1 MKFINNSND
10 LAKLLNIKI
19 AKDIKI
25 LNVSTDTRDLKPES
39 LFFAI
44 KGEKFNGNDY
54 VENAI
59 KKGACL
65 VITDSK
71 RFKGSNKKRI
81 IYVNNTVVS
90 LRKIAKNILKSF
102 EGNVI
107 GITGSN
113 GKTTTTKIISSVL
126 NKSSGTLKNYN
137 NEIGMPLS
145 IINANPK
152 AKHLVIEMGAA
163 KPRDIQ
169 YLSSVLKP
177 NIGLITNIGN
187 SHLEKLKNIDGV
199 LKVKSE
205 LISNIKKDGYL
216 IVPNENPKYLS
227 FWKSLRNDINVITF
241 GIKKSADFYPEEIKY
256 SLNKSKFI
264 IKSKKYN
271 TNIHIETS
279 LSGEHNLKNI
289 LASYAVSY
297 IVKNSDEIFS
307 TKLKNNLDSII
318 RQKQS
323 KWIRGSVLID
333 DTYNANPESVK
344 KALDL
349 LATSSKRKIVVL
361 GDMLEL
367 GRLRK
372 KMHKDVGKYAA
383 TKKIDIFLGFGDL
396 TKYAVEGFG
405 KNGIFFNDEILLRE
419 FLKKNIQS
427 KDVVLI
433 KGSRGMKMERY
444 IDV

>member
-163 KPRDIQ
+163 KPKDVQ

-216 IVPNENPKYLS
+216 IVPNENSKHLS

-256 SLNKSKFI
+256 GLNKSKFI

>member
-163 KPRDIQ
+163 KPKDIQ

-216 IVPNENPKYLS
+216 IVPNENSKHLS

-256 SLNKSKFI
+256 SLNKSTFI

-396 TKYAVEGFG
+396 TKYAVKGFG
-405 KNGIFFNDEILLRE
+405 KNGIFFNNEILLRE

>member
-205 LISNIKKDGYL
+205 LISNIKKNGYL
-216 IVPNENPKYLS
+216 IVPNENPKHLS

-405 KNGIFFNDEILLRE
+405 KNGIFFNNEILLKE

-433 KGSRGMKMERY
+433 KGSRGMKMERF

>member
-10 LAKLLNIKI
+10 LAKILNIKL

-25 LNVSTDTRDLKPES
+25 SNVSTDTRDLKPES

-163 KPRDIQ
+163 KPKDIQ

-216 IVPNENPKYLS
+216 IVPNENSKHLS
-227 FWKSLRNDINVITF
+227 FWKSIRNDINVITF

-264 IKSKKYN
+264 VKSKKYN

-289 LASYAVSY
+289 LASYVVSY
-297 IVKNSDEIFS
+297 IVKNSDEMFS

-323 KWIRGSVLID
+323 KWIRDSVLID

-427 KDVVLI
+427 KDIVLI

>member
-19 AKDIKI
+19 DKDIKI
-25 LNVSTDTRDLKPES
+25 SNVSTDTRDLKPES

-163 KPRDIQ
+163 KPKDIQ

-205 LISNIKKDGYL
+205 LISNIKKGGYL
-216 IVPNENPKYLS
+216 IVPNENSKHLS
-227 FWKSLRNDINVITF
+227 FWKSIRNDINVITF

-323 KWIRGSVLID
+323 KWIRDSVLID

-427 KDVVLI
+427 KDIVLI

>member
-1 MKFINNSND
+1 MKYINNSND

-25 LNVSTDTRDLKPES
+25 LNISTDTRELKPQS

-44 KGEKFNGNDY
+44 KGHKFNGNDY
-54 VENAI
+54 VENAL

-145 IINANPK
+145 IIHSNPK
-152 AKHLVIEMGAA
+152 AQYLVIEMGAA
-163 KPRDIQ
+163 KPKDIQ

-205 LISNIKKDGYL
+205 LISNIRKDGYL
-216 IVPNENPKYLS
+216 IVPNENSKHLS

-256 SLNKSKFI
+256 SLNKSKFT

-271 TNIHIETS
+271 SNIQIETS
-279 LSGEHNLKNI
+279 LSGEHNLRNI

-297 IVKNSDEIFS
+297 VVKNSDEIFS

-349 LATSSKRKIVVL
+349 LATSSKRKIIVL

-367 GRLRK
+367 GRLRN
-372 KMHKDVGKYAA
+372 KMHKDIGKYAA

-405 KNGIFFNDEILLRE
+405 KNGKFFKDEILLRE

>member
-25 LNVSTDTRDLKPES
+25 SNVSTDTRDLKPES

-163 KPRDIQ
+163 KPKDIQ

-216 IVPNENPKYLS
+216 IVPNENSKHLS

-367 GRLRK
+367 GRLEIRCIKTLVNMLPQK
-372 KMHKDVGKYAA
+372 KS
-383 TKKIDIFLGFGDL
+383 
-396 TKYAVEGFG
+396 
-405 KNGIFFNDEILLRE
+405 IFFLDLVI
-419 FLKKNIQS
+419 
-427 KDVVLI
+427 
-433 KGSRGMKMERY
+433 
-444 IDV
+444 

>member
-25 LNVSTDTRDLKPES
+25 SNVSTDTRDLKPES

-216 IVPNENPKYLS
+216 IVPNENSKHLS
-227 FWKSLRNDINVITF
+227 FWKSIRNDINVITF

-323 KWIRGSVLID
+323 KWIRDSVLID
-333 DTYNANPESVK
+333 DTYNAKPESVK

-405 KNGIFFNDEILLRE
+405 KNGIFFNNEILLKE

>member
-25 LNVSTDTRDLKPES
+25 SNVSTDTRNLKPES

-71 RFKGSNKKRI
+71 RFKGTNKKRI
-81 IYVNNTVVS
+81 IYVNNTVIS

-126 NKSSGTLKNYN
+126 NKSSATLKNYN

-163 KPRDIQ
+163 KPKDIQ

-205 LISNIKKDGYL
+205 LISNIKKGGYL
-216 IVPNENPKYLS
+216 IVPNENSKHLS
-227 FWKSLRNDINVITF
+227 FWKSIRNDINVITF
-241 GIKKSADFYPEEIKY
+241 GIKKSADFYPEEIKC

-271 TNIHIETS
+271 TNILIETS

-297 IVKNSDEIFS
+297 IVKNSDEMFS

-323 KWIRGSVLID
+323 QWIRGSVLID

-349 LATSSKRKIVVL
+349 LATSSKRKIIVL

-367 GRLRK
+367 GKLRN

>member
-25 LNVSTDTRDLKPES
+25 SNVSTDTRDLKPES

-44 KGEKFNGNDY
+44 KGQKFNGNDY
-54 VENAI
+54 VENAL

-71 RFKGSNKKRI
+71 RFKSSNKKRI
-81 IYVNNTVVS
+81 IYVNNTVSS

-163 KPRDIQ
+163 KPKDIQ

-187 SHLEKLKNIDGV
+187 SHLEKLKNIEGV

-205 LISNIKKDGYL
+205 LISNIRKDGYL
-216 IVPNENPKYLS
+216 IVPNENSKYLS
-227 FWKSLRNDINVITF
+227 FWRSLRNDINVVTF
-241 GIKKSADFYPEEIKY
+241 GMKKSADFYPEEIQY
-256 SLNKSKFI
+256 SLNKSKFR

-271 TNIHIETS
+271 TNIQIETS
-279 LSGEHNLKNI
+279 LSGEHNLRNI

-307 TKLKNNLDSII
+307 NKLKSNLDSII

-323 KWIRGSVLID
+323 QWIRGSVLID

-349 LATSSKRKIVVL
+349 LATSPKRKIIVL

-367 GRLRK
+367 GKLRN

>member
-25 LNVSTDTRDLKPES
+25 SNVSTDTRDLKPES

-44 KGEKFNGNDY
+44 KGQKFNGNDY
-54 VENAI
+54 VENAL

-71 RFKGSNKKRI
+71 RFKSSNKKRI
-81 IYVNNTVVS
+81 IYVNNTVGS

-102 EGNVI
+102 KGNVI

-163 KPRDIQ
+163 KPKDIQ

-187 SHLEKLKNIDGV
+187 SHLEKLKNIEGV

-205 LISNIKKDGYL
+205 LISNIRKDGYL
-216 IVPNENPKYLS
+216 IVPNENSKYLS
-227 FWKSLRNDINVITF
+227 FWRSLRNDINVVTF
-241 GIKKSADFYPEEIKY
+241 GMKKSADFYPEEIQY
-256 SLNKSKFI
+256 SLNESKFR

-271 TNIHIETS
+271 TNIQIETS
-279 LSGEHNLKNI
+279 LSGEHNLRNI

-323 KWIRGSVLID
+323 KWLRGSVLID

-367 GRLRK
+367 GRLGK
-372 KMHKDVGKYAA
+372 QMHKDVGKYAA

-405 KNGIFFNDEILLRE
+405 KDGIFFNDEILLKE

>member
-163 KPRDIQ
+163 KPKDIQ

-205 LISNIKKDGYL
+205 LISNIKKGGYL
-216 IVPNENPKYLS
+216 IVPNENSKHLS

-264 IKSKKYN
+264 VKSKKYN

-419 FLKKNIQS
+419 F
-427 KDVVLI
+427 
-433 KGSRGMKMERY
+433 
-444 IDV
+444 

>member
-25 LNVSTDTRDLKPES
+25 SNVSTDTRDLKPES

-44 KGEKFNGNDY
+44 KGQKFNGNDY
-54 VENAI
+54 VENAL

-71 RFKGSNKKRI
+71 RFKSSNKKRI

-152 AKHLVIEMGAA
+152 AKHLIIEMGAA
-163 KPRDIQ
+163 KPKDIQ

-216 IVPNENPKYLS
+216 IVPNENSKHLI

-256 SLNKSKFI
+256 SLNKSTFI

-323 KWIRGSVLID
+323 KWIRDSVLID

>member
-113 GKTTTTKIISSVL
+113 GKTTTTKIISSIL

-163 KPRDIQ
+163 KPKDIQ

-216 IVPNENPKYLS
+216 IVPNENSKHLS

-396 TKYAVEGFG
+396 TKYAVKGFG
-405 KNGIFFNDEILLRE
+405 KNGIFFNNEILLRE

>member
-25 LNVSTDTRDLKPES
+25 SNVSTDTRDLKPES

-102 EGNVI
+102 EGNII

-113 GKTTTTKIISSVL
+113 GKTSTTKIISSVL

-163 KPRDIQ
+163 KPKDIQ

-216 IVPNENPKYLS
+216 IVPNENSKHLS

-241 GIKKSADFYPEEIKY
+241 GIKKSADFYPKEIKY

-297 IVKNSDEIFS
+297 ILKNSDEIFS

>member
-25 LNVSTDTRDLKPES
+25 SNVSTDTRDLKPES

-163 KPRDIQ
+163 KPKDIQ

-216 IVPNENPKYLS
+216 IVPNENSKHLS

-323 KWIRGSVLID
+323 KWIRGSVIID

>member
-25 LNVSTDTRDLKPES
+25 SNVSTDTRDLKPES

-81 IYVNNTVVS
+81 IYVNNTVIS
-90 LRKIAKNILKSF
+90 LKKIAKNILKSF

-163 KPRDIQ
+163 KPKDIQ

-216 IVPNENPKYLS
+216 IVPNENSKHLI

-241 GIKKSADFYPEEIKY
+241 GIKKSADFYPDEIKY

-271 TNIHIETS
+271 INMHIETS

-367 GRLRK
+367 GRLRN

>member
-163 KPRDIQ
+163 KPKDIQ

-205 LISNIKKDGYL
+205 LISNIKKGGYL
-216 IVPNENPKYLS
+216 IVPNENSKHLS

-264 IKSKKYN
+264 VKSKKYN
-271 TNIHIETS
+271 TNIQIETS
-279 LSGEHNLKNI
+279 LLGEHNLKNI

-323 KWIRGSVLID
+323 KWIRDSVLID

-383 TKKIDIFLGFGDL
+383 TKKIDILLGFGDL

-405 KNGIFFNDEILLRE
+405 KNGIFFNDEFLLRE

>member
-25 LNVSTDTRDLKPES
+25 SNVSTDTRNLKPES

-90 LRKIAKNILKSF
+90 LRKIAKNIIKSF

-163 KPRDIQ
+163 KPKDIQ

-187 SHLEKLKNIDGV
+187 SHLEKLKNINGV

-216 IVPNENPKYLS
+216 IVPNENSKHLS

-271 TNIHIETS
+271 TNIFIETS

-297 IVKNSDEIFS
+297 IVKNSDEMFS

-323 KWIRGSVLID
+323 KWIRDSVLID

>member
-25 LNVSTDTRDLKPES
+25 SNVSTDTRDLKPES

-163 KPRDIQ
+163 KPKDIQ

-205 LISNIKKDGYL
+205 LISNIRKDGYL
-216 IVPNENPKYLS
+216 IVPNENSKHLI

-256 SLNKSKFI
+256 SLNKSTFI

-323 KWIRGSVLID
+323 KWIRDSVLID

>member
-1 MKFINNSND
+1 MKYINNSND

-25 LNVSTDTRDLKPES
+25 SNISTDTRELKPQS

-44 KGEKFNGNDY
+44 KGHKFNGNDY
-54 VENAI
+54 VENAL

-145 IINANPK
+145 IIHSNPK

-163 KPRDIQ
+163 KPKDIQ

-177 NIGLITNIGN
+177 NIGIITNIGN

-205 LISNIKKDGYL
+205 LISNIRKDGYL
-216 IVPNENPKYLS
+216 IVPNENSKHLS

-271 TNIHIETS
+271 SNIQIETS
-279 LSGEHNLKNI
+279 LSGEHNLRNI

-297 IVKNSDEIFS
+297 VVKNSDEIFS

-349 LATSSKRKIVVL
+349 LATSSKRKIIVL

-367 GRLRK
+367 GRLRN
-372 KMHKDVGKYAA
+372 KMHKDIGKYAA

-405 KNGIFFNDEILLRE
+405 KNGKFFKDEILLRE

-427 KDVVLI
+427 KDIVLI

>member
-19 AKDIKI
+19 DKDIKI
-25 LNVSTDTRDLKPES
+25 SNVSTDTRDLKPES

-145 IINANPK
+145 IIHSNPK

-163 KPRDIQ
+163 KPKDIQ

-177 NIGLITNIGN
+177 NIGIITNIGN

-205 LISNIKKDGYL
+205 LISNIRKDGYL
-216 IVPNENPKYLS
+216 IVPNENSKHLI

>member
-19 AKDIKI
+19 DKDIKI
-25 LNVSTDTRDLKPES
+25 SNVSTDTRDLKPES

-90 LRKIAKNILKSF
+90 LRKIAKNILESF

-163 KPRDIQ
+163 KPKDIQ

-205 LISNIKKDGYL
+205 LISNIRKDGYL
-216 IVPNENPKYLS
+216 IVPNENSKHLS
-227 FWKSLRNDINVITF
+227 FWKSIRNDINVITF

-271 TNIHIETS
+271 INMHIETS

-323 KWIRGSVLID
+323 KWIRDSVLID

-427 KDVVLI
+427 KDIVLI

>member
-113 GKTTTTKIISSVL
+113 GKTTTTKIISNVL

-152 AKHLVIEMGAA
+152 AKHLVIEMGAS
-163 KPRDIQ
+163 KPKDIQ

-216 IVPNENPKYLS
+216 IVPNENSKHLS

-241 GIKKSADFYPEEIKY
+241 GIKKSADFYPKEIKY

-323 KWIRGSVLID
+323 KWIRDSVLID

-405 KNGIFFNDEILLRE
+405 KNGIFFNNEILLKE

>member
-25 LNVSTDTRDLKPES
+25 SNVSTDTRDLKPES

-71 RFKGSNKKRI
+71 RYKGSNKKKI

-90 LRKIAKNILKSF
+90 LKKIAKNILKSF

-163 KPRDIQ
+163 KPKDIQ

-216 IVPNENPKYLS
+216 IVPNENSKHLS

-297 IVKNSDEIFS
+297 IVKNSDEMFS

-323 KWIRGSVLID
+323 KWIRDSVLID

>member
-1 MKFINNSND
+1 MNIAIIPARIGSKRIKEKNIKNFFGKPIICYSI
-10 LAKLLNIKI
+10 LAAQQTGIFSKIIVTTDSLKI
-19 AKDIKI
+19 AK
-25 LNVSTDTRDLKPES
+25 
-39 LFFAI
+39 
-44 KGEKFNGNDY
+44 
-54 VENAI
+54 
-59 KKGACL
+59 
-65 VITDSK
+65 
-71 RFKGSNKKRI
+71 
-81 IYVNNTVVS
+81 
-90 LRKIAKNILKSF
+90 IAKKYGADIFFRSK
-102 EGNVI
+102 
-107 GITGSN
+107 
-113 GKTTTTKIISSVL
+113 K
-126 NKSSGTLKNYN
+126 
-137 NEIGMPLS
+137 
-145 IINANPK
+145 
-152 AKHLVIEMGAA
+152 LVM
-163 KPRDIQ
+163 
-169 YLSSVLKP
+169 S
-177 NIGLITNIGN
+177 NIGRAL
-187 SHLEKLKNIDGV
+187 
-199 LKVKSE
+199 
-205 LISNIKKDGYL
+205 
-216 IVPNENPKYLS
+216 P
-227 FWKSLRNDINVITF
+227 F
-241 GIKKSADFYPEEIKY
+241 
-256 SLNKSKFI
+256 
-264 IKSKKYN
+264 
-271 TNIHIETS
+271 
-279 LSGEHNLKNI
+279 
-289 LASYAVSY
+289 
-297 IVKNSDEIFS
+297 KNSDEIFS

>member
-25 LNVSTDTRDLKPES
+25 SNVSTDTRNLKPES

-102 EGNVI
+102 KGNVI

-163 KPRDIQ
+163 KPKDIQ

-216 IVPNENPKYLS
+216 IVPNENSKHLS

-264 IKSKKYN
+264 I
-271 TNIHIETS
+271 
-279 LSGEHNLKNI
+279 
-289 LASYAVSY
+289 
-297 IVKNSDEIFS
+297 
-307 TKLKNNLDSII
+307 DS
-318 RQKQS
+318 
-323 KWIRGSVLID
+323 
-333 DTYNANPESVK
+333 
-344 KALDL
+344 
-349 LATSSKRKIVVL
+349 
-361 GDMLEL
+361 
-367 GRLRK
+367 
-372 KMHKDVGKYAA
+372 
-383 TKKIDIFLGFGDL
+383 
-396 TKYAVEGFG
+396 
-405 KNGIFFNDEILLRE
+405 
-419 FLKKNIQS
+419 
-427 KDVVLI
+427 
-433 KGSRGMKMERY
+433 
-444 IDV
+444 

>member
-1 MKFINNSND
+1 MKYINNSND

-25 LNVSTDTRDLKPES
+25 SNISTDTRELKPQS

-44 KGEKFNGNDY
+44 KGHKFNGNDY
-54 VENAI
+54 VENAL

-145 IINANPK
+145 IIHSNPK

-163 KPRDIQ
+163 KPKDIQ

-177 NIGLITNIGN
+177 NIGIITNIGN

-205 LISNIKKDGYL
+205 LISNIRKDGYL
-216 IVPNENPKYLS
+216 IVPNENSKHLS

-271 TNIHIETS
+271 SNIQIETS
-279 LSGEHNLKNI
+279 LSGEHNLRNI

-297 IVKNSDEIFS
+297 VVKNSDEIFS

-367 GRLRK
+367 GRLRN

-427 KDVVLI
+427 KDIVLI

>member
-25 LNVSTDTRDLKPES
+25 SNVSTDTRDLKPES

-44 KGEKFNGNDY
+44 KGDKFNGNDY
-54 VENAI
+54 VENAL

-90 LRKIAKNILKSF
+90 LRKIAKNIIKSF

-163 KPRDIQ
+163 KPKDIQ

-187 SHLEKLKNIDGV
+187 SHLEKLKNIEGV

-205 LISNIKKDGYL
+205 LISNIRKDGYL
-216 IVPNENPKYLS
+216 IVPNENSKHLS
-227 FWKSLRNDINVITF
+227 FWNSLRNDINVITF

-271 TNIHIETS
+271 SNIQIETS
-279 LSGEHNLKNI
+279 LSGEHNLRNI

-297 IVKNSDEIFS
+297 VVKNSDEIFS

-405 KNGIFFNDEILLRE
+405 KDGIFFNDEILLKE

>member
-25 LNVSTDTRDLKPES
+25 SNVSTDTRDLKPES

-54 VENAI
+54 VEDAI

-163 KPRDIQ
+163 KPKDIQ

-216 IVPNENPKYLS
+216 IVPNENPKHLS
-227 FWKSLRNDINVITF
+227 YWKSLRNDINVITF

-256 SLNKSKFI
+256 SFNKSKFV

>member
-81 IYVNNTVVS
+81 IYVNNTVGS

-163 KPRDIQ
+163 KPKDIQ

-205 LISNIKKDGYL
+205 LISNIRKDGYL
-216 IVPNENPKYLS
+216 IVPNENSKHLS

-307 TKLKNNLDSII
+307 NKLKSNLDSII

-323 KWIRGSVLID
+323 QWIRGSVLID

-349 LATSSKRKIVVL
+349 LAISSKRKIVVL

-367 GRLRK
+367 GRLK
-372 KMHKDVGKYAA
+372 NKMHKDVGIYAA

-427 KDVVLI
+427 KDIVLI

>member
-25 LNVSTDTRDLKPES
+25 SNVSTDTRDLKPES
-39 LFFAI
+39 LFFAL

-71 RFKGSNKKRI
+71 RFKGANKKRI
-81 IYVNNTVVS
+81 IYVNNTVFS
-90 LRKIAKNILKSF
+90 LKKIAKNILKSF

-113 GKTTTTKIISSVL
+113 GKTSTTKIISSVL

-163 KPRDIQ
+163 KPKDIQ

-216 IVPNENPKYLS
+216 IVPNENSKHLS

>member
-1 MKFINNSND
+1 MKYINNSND

-25 LNVSTDTRDLKPES
+25 SNISTDTRELKPQS

-44 KGEKFNGNDY
+44 KGHKFNGNDY
-54 VENAI
+54 VENAL

-113 GKTTTTKIISSVL
+113 GKTTTTKIISNVL

-145 IINANPK
+145 IIHSNPK

-163 KPRDIQ
+163 KPKDIQ

-205 LISNIKKDGYL
+205 LISNIRKDGYL
-216 IVPNENPKYLS
+216 IVPNENSKHLS

-241 GIKKSADFYPEEIKY
+241 GIKKSADFYPEEVKY

-271 TNIHIETS
+271 SNIQIETS
-279 LSGEHNLKNI
+279 LSGEHNLRNI

-297 IVKNSDEIFS
+297 VVKNSDEIFS

-349 LATSSKRKIVVL
+349 LATSSKRKIIVL

-367 GRLRK
+367 GRLRN
-372 KMHKDVGKYAA
+372 KMHKDIGKYAA

-405 KNGIFFNDEILLRE
+405 KNGKFFKDEILLRE

>member
-163 KPRDIQ
+163 KPKDIQ

-216 IVPNENPKYLS
+216 IVPNENPKHLS

-396 TKYAVEGFG
+396 TKYAVKGFG
-405 KNGIFFNDEILLRE
+405 KNGIFFNNEILLRE

>member
-25 LNVSTDTRDLKPES
+25 SNVSTDTRVLKPES

-163 KPRDIQ
+163 KPKDIQ

-216 IVPNENPKYLS
+216 IVPNENSKHLS

-264 IKSKKYN
+264 VKSKKYN
-271 TNIHIETS
+271 TNIQIETS
-279 LSGEHNLKNI
+279 LLGEHNLKNI

-323 KWIRGSVLID
+323 KWIRDSVLID

-383 TKKIDIFLGFGDL
+383 TKKIDILLGFGDL

-405 KNGIFFNDEILLRE
+405 KNGIFFNDEFLLRK

>member
-19 AKDIKI
+19 DKDIKI
-25 LNVSTDTRDLKPES
+25 SNVSTDTRDLKPES

-163 KPRDIQ
+163 KPKDIQ

-205 LISNIKKDGYL
+205 LISNIKKGGYL
-216 IVPNENPKYLS
+216 IVPNENSKHLS
-227 FWKSLRNDINVITF
+227 FWKSIRNDINVITF

-289 LASYAVSY
+289 LASYAVSH

-323 KWIRGSVLID
+323 KWIRDSVLID

>member
-25 LNVSTDTRDLKPES
+25 SNVSTDTRDLKPES

-59 KKGACL
+59 EKGACL

-71 RFKGSNKKRI
+71 RFKGSNKMRI

-90 LRKIAKNILKSF
+90 LKKIAKNILKSF

-163 KPRDIQ
+163 KPKDIQ

-205 LISNIKKDGYL
+205 LISNIKKGGYL
-216 IVPNENPKYLS
+216 IVPNENSKHLS

-427 KDVVLI
+427 KDIVLI